1 MSRSAHNER
10 VAISLSR
17 CTTTLSGFGIMA
29 ALALA
34 CSATT
39 ALAEEAAKVA
49 PLSYGDWGGAGVL
62 QTPSAR
68 FAEAGE
74 TNFTLSHTEPYTRL
88 SIMLQ
93 PFDWLEAGF
102 RYIDISN
109 RDYGPVSTTGQTL
122 KDKSID
128 ARFRLLQE
136 SANLPAVAMGFRDI
150 GGTGLFASE
159 YFVANKRAGEFDF
172 SLGLG
177 WGYLGSRG
185 DVESPLGFISDR
197 FDNRQLQTGQGGDFN
212 VSSYF
217 RGPMSVFGGVVW
229 SPSETPWQFKLEL
242 DGNDYQSEPQNN
254 AQTQKSPFNI
264 GATYRLND
272 NLDLS
277 AGFERGDA
285 LTLGFTLHTNFRKL
299 KSQAK
304 LLDPAPEPLLEQ
316 PILAASEDQWAA
328 VASRVESQSGLRVRR
343 ILQSK
348 NTLTV
353 QAEQDSDHL
362 PARALGRASR
372 VLHNSSNN
380 SIEWFDV
387 SVESRG
393 MDIID
398 YNVKRTAFV
407 NELSQPVPEDQPNG
421 SVFAASPAPAQGDVV
436 YEAPVK
442 RHDIGLGFNYSQ
454 NIGGPDAF
462 ILYQLNAELTGEYR
476 FSRGVWAAGDLNYR
490 LFDNYDNFNF
500 TAPSALPRV
509 RTFIREYLTTS
520 ELTLPNLQLTAASQL
535 NKEWFGMAYGGLLE
549 SMFGGV
555 GAEVLWRPTASRFA
569 FGVDV
574 NYVQQRDFEQDF
586 GFRDYRV
593 ATGHATI
600 YAKTGFEGVLAQLK
614 VGRYLAGD
622 VGATIDLSREFNNGV
637 RMGAY
642 ATFTDVS
649 SEQFGEGSFDK
660 GIYVDLPLDLLL
672 PTRTR
677 SVAKLLYSPL
687 TRDGGARLER
697 KYTLYDLTKD
707 RDTDR
712 LFGNKEVIGQ

>member
-1 MSRSAHNER
+1 MSRLMPRAL
-10 VAISLSR
+10 SL
-17 CTTTLSGFGIMA
+17 MA
-29 ALALA
+29 AVVA
-34 CSATT
+34 STPVWAT
-39 ALAEEAAKVA
+39 EPAKSE

-68 FAEAGE
+68 FADAGE
-74 TNFTLSHTEPYTRL
+74 ANFTLSYTEPYTRL

-93 PFDWLEAGF
+93 SFDWLEAGF
-102 RYIDISN
+102 RYIDIAN
-109 RDYGPVSTTGQTL
+109 RDFGEVSTTGQSL

-128 ARFRLLQE
+128 ARFRLLKE
-136 SANLPAVAMGFRDI
+136 SAYVPALALGFRDV

-159 YFVANKRAGEFDF
+159 YVVSNKRLGEFDF

-185 DVESPLGFISDR
+185 DVQSPLGFISDR
-197 FDNRQLQTGQGGDFN
+197 FDERQLQTGEGGEFN
-212 VSSYF
+212 VKTYF

-229 SPSETPWQFKLEL
+229 SPTNTPWQFKLEL

-254 AQTQKSPFNI
+254 PQTQRSPFNI
-264 GATYRLND
+264 GATYRVND
-272 NLDLS
+272 NVDLS

-285 LTLGFTLHTNFRKL
+285 LMVGFTLHTNFRQL
-299 KSQAK
+299 RSQAK
-304 LLDPAPEPLLEQ
+304 LLDPPPEPLMAE
-316 PILAASEDQWAA
+316 PVIAATEAQWVD
-328 VASRVESQSGLRVRR
+328 VAGRLESQSGLRVRR
-343 ILQSK
+343 ILQ
-348 NTLTV
+348 NQHTVTV

-362 PARALGRASR
+362 PARALGRAAR
-372 VLHNSSNN
+372 VLHNSSDTT
-380 SIEWFDV
+380 IDWLDV

-393 MDIID
+393 MNIID
-398 YNVKRTAFV
+398 YSVKREAFV
-407 NELSQPVPEDQPNG
+407 NELSQPMPEGQPNG
-421 SVFAASPAPAQGDVV
+421 SVFASSPARSTGEVV
-436 YEAPVK
+436 FEAPEK
-442 RHDIGLGFNYSQ
+442 KHDVGLGFNYSQ
-454 NIGGPDAF
+454 NLGGPDAF
-462 ILYQLNAELTGEYR
+462 VLYQLNAELSGEYR
-476 FSRGVWAAGDLNYR
+476 FSRGVWASGDLNYR
-490 LFDNYDNFNF
+490 LLDNYDNFTF

-520 ELTLPNLQLTAASQL
+520 EITVPNLQLTAANQL
-535 NKEWFGMAYGGLLE
+535 GQEWFGMAYGGLLE

-593 ATGHATI
+593 ATGHATL
-600 YAKTGFEGVLAQLK
+600 YAKTGFEGVLAQVK

-622 VGATIDLSREFNNGV
+622 IGTTLDLSREFNNGV
-637 RMGAY
+637 RVGAY

-649 SEQFGEGSFDK
+649 AEQFGEGSFDK

-697 KYTLYDLTKD
+697 QFTLYDLTQD

-712 LFGNKEVIGQ
+712 LFGNKDAMSQ

>member
-1 MSRSAHNER
+1 MSRICMVYRRTMLAMAVASVGISSAA
-10 VAISLSR
+10 VASDAPNI
-17 CTTTLSGFGIMA
+17 T
-29 ALALA
+29 
-34 CSATT
+34 
-39 ALAEEAAKVA
+39 

-74 TNFTLSHTEPYTRL
+74 ANFTLSHTEPYTRL

-109 RDYGPVSTTGQTL
+109 RDYGAVSTTGQSL

-128 ARFRLLQE
+128 ARFRLHKE
-136 SANLPAVAMGFRDI
+136 SELLPALALGFRDI

-159 YFVANKRAGEFDF
+159 YIVGNKRAGDFDF
-172 SLGLG
+172 SVGLG

-185 DVESPLGFISDR
+185 DVQSPFGFISEG
-197 FDNRQLQTGQGGDFN
+197 FDTRKRQQGSQGGDFN

-229 SPSETPWQFKLEL
+229 SPSATPWQFKLEL

-254 AQTQKSPFNI
+254 AQTQRSPFNV
-264 GATYRLND
+264 GATYRFND

-285 LTLGFTLHTNFRKL
+285 LMLGFTLHTNFRKL
-299 KSQAK
+299 RSQAK
-304 LLDPAPEPLLEQ
+304 LLDPAPEPLLAEPVQ
-316 PILAASEDQWAA
+316 AASEEQWAQ
-328 VASRVESQSGLRVRR
+328 VARRLESQAGLRVRR
-343 ILQSK
+343 ILQDER
-348 NTLTV
+348 TLTV
-353 QAEQDSDHL
+353 EAEQNSDHQ
-362 PARALGRASR
+362 PARAIGRTAR
-372 VLHNSSNN
+372 VLHNSSGE
-380 SIEWFDV
+380 SVQWFDL

-393 MDIID
+393 MSIID
-398 YNVKRTAFV
+398 YSVKRDALV
-407 NELSQPVPEDQPNG
+407 QELSQPIPDGQPNG
-421 SVFAASPAPAQGDVV
+421 TVFVTSPALAEGAVV

-442 RHDIGLGFNYSQ
+442 KHDIGLGFNYSQ

-462 ILYQLNAELTGEYR
+462 VLYQLNAELTGEYR
-476 FSRGVWAAGDLNYR
+476 FSRGLWASGDLNYR
-490 LFDNYDNFNF
+490 LIDNYDNFNF
-500 TAPSALPRV
+500 TAPSNLPRV

-520 ELTLPNLQLTAASQL
+520 EFTMPNLQLTAASQL
-535 NKEWFGMAYGGLLE
+535 GREWFGMAYGGMLE
-549 SMFGGV
+549 TMFGGV

-569 FGVDV
+569 FGVDM

-593 ATGHATI
+593 ATGHATL

-622 VGATIDLSREFNNGV
+622 IGATIDLSREFSNGV

-649 SEQFGEGSFDK
+649 AEDFGEGSFDK

-677 SVAKLLYSPL
+677 SVAKLVYSPL

-712 LFGNKEVIGQ
+712 LFGNKDYLGQ

>member
-1 MSRSAHNER
+1 MSRIFLAYDR
-10 VAISLSR
+10 TI
-17 CTTTLSGFGIMA
+17 
-29 ALALA
+29 LALVLA
-34 CSATT
+34 GAGVTSA
-39 ALAEEAAKVA
+39 AVASEAADIA

-62 QTPSAR
+62 QTPTAR

-74 TNFTLSHTEPYTRL
+74 ANFTLSHTEPYTRL

-109 RDYGPVSTTGQTL
+109 RDYGAVSTTGQSL

-128 ARFRLLQE
+128 ARFRLHEE
-136 SANLPAVAMGFRDI
+136 SELLPALALGFRDI

-159 YFVANKRAGEFDF
+159 YIVGNKRAGEFDF
-172 SLGLG
+172 SLGFG

-185 DVESPLGFISDR
+185 DVKSPFGFISESLDTR
-197 FDNRQLQTGQGGDFN
+197 KRQQGSQGGDFN

-254 AQTQKSPFNI
+254 AQTQRSPFNI
-264 GATYRLND
+264 GATYRFND

-285 LTLGFTLHTNFRKL
+285 LMFGFTLHTNFRKL
-299 KSQAK
+299 RSQAK
-304 LLDPAPEPLLEQ
+304 LLDPAPEPLLAE
-316 PILAASEDQWAA
+316 PIQAASEEQWAQ
-328 VASRVESQSGLRVRR
+328 VARRLESQAGLRVRR
-343 ILQSK
+343 ILQDER
-348 NTLTV
+348 TLTIE
-353 QAEQDSDHL
+353 AEQNSDHL
-362 PARALGRASR
+362 PARAIGRAAR
-372 VLHNSSNN
+372 VLHNSSSE
-380 SIEWFDV
+380 SIQWFDL

-393 MDIID
+393 MSIID
-398 YNVKRTAFV
+398 YNVKRDALV
-407 NELSQPVPEDQPNG
+407 QELSQPIPDGQPNG
-421 SVFAASPAPAQGDVV
+421 TVFAASPAPAEGTAV
-436 YEAPVK
+436 YEALVK
-442 RHDIGLGFNYSQ
+442 KHDVGLGFNYSQ

-462 ILYQLNAELTGEYR
+462 VLYQLNAELTGEYR
-476 FSRGVWAAGDLNYR
+476 FRRGLWASGDLNYR
-490 LFDNYDNFNF
+490 LIDNYDNFNF
-500 TAPSALPRV
+500 TAPSNLPRV

-520 ELTLPNLQLTAASQL
+520 EFTMPNLQLTAASQL
-535 NKEWFGMAYGGLLE
+535 GREWFGMAYGGMLE
-549 SMFGGV
+549 TMFGGV
-555 GAEVLWRPTASRFA
+555 GAEILWRPTASRFA
-569 FGVDV
+569 FGVDL

-593 ATGHATI
+593 ATGHATL

-614 VGRYLAGD
+614 VGRFLAGD
-622 VGATIDLSREFNNGV
+622 IGATIDLSREFSNGV

-649 SEQFGEGSFDK
+649 AEDFGEGSFDK

-677 SVAKLLYSPL
+677 SVAKLVYSPL

-712 LFGNKEVIGQ
+712 LFGNKDYLGQ

>member
-1 MSRSAHNER
+1 MSRIAGAYGRFFLVASVIASNLGFSNTVLASETQSAE
-10 VAISLSR
+10 S
-17 CTTTLSGFGIMA
+17 
-29 ALALA
+29 
-34 CSATT
+34 
-39 ALAEEAAKVA
+39 
-49 PLSYGDWGGAGVL
+49 LSYGDWGGAGVL

-74 TNFTLSHTEPYTRL
+74 ANFTLSHTEPYTRL

-102 RYIDISN
+102 RYIDIAN
-109 RDYGPVSTTGQTL
+109 RDFGPVSTTGQSL

-128 ARFRLLQE
+128 ARFRLHKE
-136 SANLPAVAMGFRDI
+136 SELLPALAIGFRDI

-159 YFVANKRAGEFDF
+159 YLVSNKRAGEFDF

-185 DVESPLGFISDR
+185 DVQSPFGFISESLDTR
-197 FDNRQLQTGQGGDFN
+197 RRQEGSQGGDFN

-242 DGNDYQSEPQNN
+242 DGNDYQSEPRNN
-254 AQTQKSPFNI
+254 AQTQSSPFNV
-264 GATYRLND
+264 GATYRFND

-285 LTLGFTLHTNFRKL
+285 LMLGFTLHTNFRKL
-299 KSQAK
+299 RSQAK
-304 LLDPAPEPLLEQ
+304 LLDPIAE
-316 PILAASEDQWAA
+316 PILAEPIMAASEEQWAS
-328 VASRVESQSGLRVRR
+328 VASRMESQAGLRVRR
-343 ILQSK
+343 ILQ
-348 NTLTV
+348 NEHTV
-353 QAEQDSDHL
+353 TVEAEQNSDHQ
-362 PARALGRASR
+362 PMRALGRTAR
-372 VLHNSSNN
+372 VLHNSSDE
-380 SIEWFDV
+380 SVQWFDL
-387 SVESRG
+387 SIESRG
-393 MDIID
+393 MNIID
-398 YNVKRTAFV
+398 YSVKRDALV
-407 NELSQPVPEDQPNG
+407 KDLSQPMLEGQPNG
-421 SVFAASPAPAQGDVV
+421 TVFAASPSISTGDVV

-442 RHDIGLGFNYSQ
+442 KHDIGLGFNYSQ

-462 ILYQLNAELTGEYR
+462 VLYQLNAELTGEYH
-476 FSRGVWAAGDLNYR
+476 FSRGVWASGDLNYR
-490 LFDNYDNFNF
+490 IIDNYDNFNF
-500 TAPSALPRV
+500 TAPSNLPRV

-520 ELTLPNLQLTAASQL
+520 EITLPNLQLTAASQL
-535 NKEWFGMAYGGLLE
+535 GQEWFGMAYGGMLE
-549 SMFGGV
+549 TMFGGV

-593 ATGHATI
+593 ATGHATL

-622 VGATIDLSREFNNGV
+622 LGATIDLSREFNNGV

-649 SEQFGEGSFDK
+649 AEDFGEGSFDK

-677 SVAKLLYSPL
+677 SVAKLVYSPL

-697 KYTLYDLTKD
+697 KFTLYDLTQD

-712 LFGNKEVIGQ
+712 LFGNKDYLGQ